1 MREGS
6 VTKNYIYPLTII
18 GAMFFIFGFITW
30 AIGVL
35 IPYLQI
41 ACELTN
47 LQSMLVGSAFYVSYF
62 VMSPVSGYIL
72 KKLGYKNALVAG
84 LICMAIGSLIFVP
97 AANQRA
103 YPIFLLALFVQGLGM
118 AILQTAANPYVT
130 ILGPIESGAKR
141 MSIMGICNSIAA
153 IIGPAILGSIILQ
166 DADNITATITKMSPA
181 QKAVVLDGLA
191 SKVIVPYIVIAVV
204 LALIAIAIYYSRLPE
219 PAIEEEEGE
228 ATAYSAGK
236 TSILQFPHLL
246 LGVFTLFIYVG
257 VEVIAGNT
265 IAGYGAFLGISYSY
279 TKFFTSLTLGG
290 MFLGYI
296 IGISLIPK
304 YLSQENALKISAI
317 LGMVFVLLAIFSSGW
332 TSVMFIALLGLA
344 NSLMYPAIWPLAL
357 EDVGRFTKTAST
369 LLVAAIVG
377 GAVLPLIYGALADAF
392 DQRHAY
398 WMVIPGYFIIALYAF
413 WGHKV
418 RTK

>member
-1 MREGS
+1 MEQRS
-6 VTKNYIYPLTII
+6 VTKSYLYPLTII

-47 LQSMLVGSAFYVSYF
+47 FQSMLVGSAFYISYF
-62 VMSPVSGYIL
+62 VMAPVSNYVL
-72 KKLGYKNALVAG
+72 KKVGYRNALVFG
-84 LICMAIGSLIFVP
+84 LICMAVGSLVFIP
-97 AANQRA
+97 AANQRE
-103 YPIFLLALFVQGLGM
+103 YWIFLLGLFVQGLGM
-118 AILQTAANPYVT
+118 AVLQTAANPYVT
-130 ILGPIESGAKR
+130 VLGPIESGAKR
-141 MSIMGICNSIAA
+141 MSIMGICNSVAA

-166 DADNITATITKMSPA
+166 DADNITTSITAMNVE
-181 QKAVVLDGLA
+181 QKAIVLDGLA
-191 SKVIVPYIVIAVV
+191 SKVIVPYIVIAIV
-204 LALIAIAIYYSRLPE
+204 LIIVAIAIYYSKLPE
-219 PAIEEEEGE
+219 PRIEEEEGE
-228 ATAYSAGK
+228 ASTYSSGK

-265 IAGYGAFLGISYSY
+265 IAGYGAFLGISYTY

-304 YLSQENALKISAI
+304 ILSQERALQISSL
-317 LGMVFVLLAIFSSGW
+317 LGVVFVLLAIVTPGW
-332 TSVMFIALLGLA
+332 GSVLFIALLGLA

-377 GAVLPLIYGALADAF
+377 GAVLPLVYGALADAF

-398 WMVIPGYFIIALYAF
+398 WMVIPCYLIITFYAF
-413 WGHKV
+413 KGHKI
-418 RTK
+418 RIK